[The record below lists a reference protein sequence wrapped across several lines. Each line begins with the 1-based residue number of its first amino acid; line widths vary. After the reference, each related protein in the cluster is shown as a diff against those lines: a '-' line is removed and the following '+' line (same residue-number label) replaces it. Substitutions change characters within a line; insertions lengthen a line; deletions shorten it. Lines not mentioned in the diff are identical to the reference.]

1 MQTAGKPTALAER
14 QRVRRCRL
22 ATNENSSRGKLTS
35 SNVSSLRRLLAVGLA
50 QCFFDSLRSFVLTI
64 RQHIMKTYHQSSI
77 EGADSTPHGNLG
89 SSCIYAHHRCNLVP
103 KLESI
108 LGEYICAAQFLSCF
122 AFIASTWVIYLP
134 KAMVAMLV
142 KPPSNRDPTCSGTP
156 TIGSNVVLLVR
167 TCTISC
173 GHPVE

>member
-64 RQHIMKTYHQSSI
+64 RQHIMRTYHQSSI
-77 EGADSTPHGNLG
+77 EGADSTPHGKLG

-108 LGEYICAAQFLSCF
+108 L
-122 AFIASTWVIYLP
+122 V
-134 KAMVAMLV
+134 MVAMLV

-156 TIGSNVVLLVR
+156 TIGSSVVLLVR
-167 TCTISC
+167 TCTISR